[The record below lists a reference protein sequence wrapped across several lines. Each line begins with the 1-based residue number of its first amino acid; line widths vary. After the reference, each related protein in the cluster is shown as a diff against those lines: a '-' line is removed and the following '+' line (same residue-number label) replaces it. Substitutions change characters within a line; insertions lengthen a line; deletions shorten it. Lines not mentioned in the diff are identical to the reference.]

1 MMGFFATFL
10 ATTTSSSSDDP
21 FETVSDFFSS
31 GAWSVIQLVF
41 QAFVVL
47 MWLALIYWTYQDARR
62 RIREPALIAGSVALS
77 VLIPY
82 LGSLIYL
89 VVRPPEYLIEARERE
104 LELMELE
111 RRMGELGD
119 SEGQRLVGRILARE
133 RGGDPEDPAVR
144 SELKKAGL
152 ATREELQDIDLRL
165 TELEFRLGNSNDVG
179 STTSISSSSRFSE
192 PAPDST
198 APTPVITDDDDSPR
212 RTPVITDD
220 DDPPRRSRTRR
231 RPKSKEREDG

>member
-1 MMGFFATFL
+1 
-10 ATTTSSSSDDP
+10 
-21 FETVSDFFSS
+21 
-31 GAWSVIQLVF
+31 
-41 QAFVVL
+41 
-47 MWLALIYWTYQDARR
+47 MWFALIYWTYQDARR

-119 SEGQRLVGRILARE
+119 SEGQALVGRILERE
-133 RGGDPEDPAVR
+133 RGGDPDDPAVR

-165 TELEFRLGNSNDVG
+165 TELEFRFGNSNDFAAGAKVTG
-179 STTSISSSSRFSE
+179 P
-192 PAPDST
+192 PADST
-198 APTPVITDDDDSPR
+198 APTPVITDDDE
-212 RTPVITDD
+212 
-220 DDPPRRSRTRR
+220 PPSRSRVDDEPPSRSRVRR